1 MGNTWDQRYSVKEY
15 VYGETPNVFFKN
27 QLAKLSP
34 GRILLPCEGE
44 GRNGVYAATLGWS
57 VEAFDGSELGKTK
70 AIKLADSQNVNIN
83 YIIADASTILYPEN
97 SFDIVALI
105 YAHFP
110 ALIRRQIHQKAM
122 LWLKPG
128 GRIIL
133 EAFNPDQLQNT
144 SGGPKELSML
154 YTADMLK
161 ADFEGLSTD
170 ILATLQIDLNEGKY
184 HDGIADVIRYVGI
197 KTGA

>member
-1 MGNTWDQRYSVKEY
+1 
-15 VYGETPNVFFKN
+15 
-27 QLAKLSP
+27 
-34 GRILLPCEGE
+34 
-44 GRNGVYAATLGWS
+44 
-57 VEAFDGSELGKTK
+57 
-70 AIKLADSQNVNIN
+70 
-83 YIIADASTILYPEN
+83 
-97 SFDIVALI
+97 
-105 YAHFP
+105 
-110 ALIRRQIHQKAM
+110 M